1 MSEDTPI
8 AAALL
13 VASGD
18 GAATRLSR
26 LVEIMTEAGVSV
38 STVETAE
45 EAAAQILVSDPSEPR
60 LVLIDGTSPDEG
72 KTTDVETL
80 AASISSLISTLPHV
94 APVVIAPD
102 PAPAL
107 VIGVFRAG
115 AVDFVDLAGD
125 SKAAVIECLERVSAK
140 VSRKSRHRER
150 IRELRGIVEDFL
162 RTLIKTERRS
172 IDLEHQLEIKGKRPT
187 ELTGDLDTD
196 REPTIVIIEDDR
208 EVSDLLV
215 DELEEVGVATYGF
228 VSGEEAVREVT
239 KLTKRG
245 EAIDLALVDAKLPG
259 IDGLEAIRQ
268 MRAVRPG
275 LAAFLMTGYSD
286 SETARSAADL
296 GVVGYV
302 LKPFDDVGGL
312 IERLKEH
319 ALCNRDL
326 ARERH
331 YLSRIKE
338 RHERVLFRY
347 RKIAADLERDS

>member
-1 MSEDTPI
+1 MDDVALIP
-8 AAALL
+8 AALL
-13 VASGD
+13 VTGNEAGSK
-18 GAATRLSR
+18 RLAR
-26 LVEIMTEAGVSV
+26 LVEIVTEAGV
-38 STVETAE
+38 TVTEVASFE
-45 EAAAQILVSDPSEPR
+45 DAAAQILVSDPNEPR
-60 LVLIDGTSPDEG
+60 LVLIDGIGPDEG
-72 KTTDVETL
+72 PTVAIEEL
-80 AASISSLISTLPHV
+80 AEGIQSLIGTLPHV
-94 APVVIAPD
+94 AAVVVAPD
-102 PAPAL
+102 PPPSL
-107 VIGVFRAG
+107 IIDVFRAG
-115 AVDFVDLAGD
+115 AVDFIDLARENK
-125 SKAAVIECLERVSAK
+125 SAVIECLQRVSGRLTDKAAQ
-140 VSRKSRHRER
+140 RER
-150 IRELRGIVEDFL
+150 IRELRAIVEDFL

-172 IDLEHQLEIKGKRPT
+172 IDLEHQLEIKDKRPT

-228 VSGEEAVREVT
+228 ISGEEAVREVT

-268 MRAVRPG
+268 MRSVRPG

-286 SETARSAADL
+286 SETAQNAADL

-319 ALCNRDL
+319 AMCNRDL

-331 YLSRIKE
+331 YLERIKE
-338 RHERVLFRY
+338 RHEKVLFRY
-347 RKIAADLERDS
+347 RKIAAELERDS